1 MSERDPEER
10 ATYVVLI
17 LAGLLPLVAAVL
29 AGGRAGAGVTICF
42 LMLAA
47 GVTGLMS
54 GTWSGRDRDVPPAQE
69 VRRSTRPQTR

>member
-17 LAGLLPLVAAVL
+17 LAGFLPLVAALL
-29 AGGRAGAGVTICF
+29 AGGRIGAGVTISF

-47 GVTGLMS
+47 GATGLVS
-54 GTWSGRDRDVPPAQE
+54 STWRRHERAVPPAHE
-69 VRRSTRPQTR
+69 VRRTSRSQTR